1 MQKYCFFLNPP
12 NFLPEKSAQVTK
24 VTGDVG
30 DAGDTNPQTFSKK
43 IRVILC
49 YLGKNAY
56 LCKITRD
63 L

>member
-1 MQKYCFFLNPP
+1 MQKYGFFLNPP
-12 NFLPEKSAQVTK
+12 NFLLEKSAQVTK

-43 IRVILC
+43 NGVFFCFLR
-49 YLGKNAY
+49 KNAY